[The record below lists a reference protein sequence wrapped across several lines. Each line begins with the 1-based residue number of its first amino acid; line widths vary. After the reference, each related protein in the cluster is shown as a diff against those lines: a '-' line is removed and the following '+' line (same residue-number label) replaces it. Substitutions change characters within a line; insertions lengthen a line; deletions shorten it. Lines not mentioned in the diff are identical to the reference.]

1 MEKKAGESI
10 LKRVVALSEAV
21 FDDSSEGSATFL
33 VPSQNRRS
41 QTPVASWHT

>member
-21 FDDSSEGSATFL
+21 FDDSSEDQQLFSSLAKIGTAK
-33 VPSQNRRS
+33 
-41 QTPVASWHT
+41 TPVASWHT